1 MKKFNVNCYVV
12 HCRKAPYDIYIGRA
26 KGEIG
31 KWGNPFTHRQDGKTL
46 AKYVVSSREE
56 AIEAYREW
64 ITNGEGSYLMNDLHE
79 LKDKVLGC
87 WCKPLSCHGDILVE
101 LIKKKYENNGDKK

>member
-1 MKKFNVNCYVV
+1 
-12 HCRKAPYDIYIGRA
+12 
-26 KGEIG
+26 
-31 KWGNPFTHRQDGKTL
+31 
-46 AKYVVSSREE
+46 
-56 AIEAYREW
+56 
-64 ITNGEGSYLMNDLHE
+64 MNDLHE